1 MPHAAYLPHID
12 ILLRGM
18 RISRERLNSRS
29 KIAVDAKLLRA
40 LIEALV
46 RQMPFDET
54 FYLSTYPDLAQAR
67 LDGTIK
73 DAHAHFAETGFFE
86 GRVGA
91 PMEVDAGFYMREY
104 PDVAH
109 ALQEGAVASATEHYV
124 KTGAA
129 EGRLPN
135 PAAKQEIEAWMRLL
149 REPA

>member
-1 MPHAAYLPHID
+1 MPQAAYLPNID

-46 RQMPFDET
+46 HQVPFDET
-54 FYLSTYPDLAQAR
+54 FYLATYPDLAQAR
-67 LDGTIK
+67 LDGTIS
-73 DAHAHFAETGFFE
+73 DARAHFVETGFFE
-86 GRVGA
+86 GRSGA
-91 PMEVDAGFYMREY
+91 PVEVDAGFYIREY

-109 ALQEGAVASATEHYV
+109 AMREGSVASAAEHYA
-124 KTGAA
+124 KTGAS

-135 PAAKQEIEAWMRLL
+135 PAAKKEIEAWMRLL